1 MPRRLHA
8 LLFAAAGFAVG
19 APGMTAAEMSP
30 LLKDP
35 SPPPAAVAPGP
46 AVTHAISPAVAEKLA
61 AATPKYTPPAAPA
74 PQVEATPDLREVD
87 KPRNGIVRLPSYLV
101 QEEKLP
107 AFKERELLTP
117 QGRLKLAYQRHP
129 GLNFGNIWIFRN
141 DGIALMMLEE
151 EERLERRQEFYD
163 LASLLPRPEAKKAK
177 ALADEAFS
185 RADFS
190 GR

>member
-8 LLFAAAGFAVG
+8 LSLAAAGIFGWQVVV
-19 APGMTAAEMSP
+19 AAETSP

-35 SPPPAAVAPGP
+35 GTPSPAPGP
-46 AVTHAISPAVAEKLA
+46 APPHAISPAVAEKLA
-61 AATPKYTPPAAPA
+61 AATPKYTPPAAPP
-74 PQVEATPDLREVD
+74 PQAEPAADLREAD
-87 KPRNGIVRLPSYLV
+87 KPRNGIIRLPSYLV

-107 AFKERELLTP
+107 AFKERDLLTP

-129 GLNFGNIWIFRN
+129 GLHFGNIRIFRN

-177 ALADEAFS
+177 ALADEAFARS
-185 RADFS
+185 DFS
-190 GR
+190 GTR